1 MLMRHFKIY
10 SGFVGTPHEASL
22 PLLYRTLLIVF
33 VIFQISCG
41 TIYSQ
46 DPDGISIGFQS
57 HYGFILAHSEK
68 IKSVSNTNP
77 YGFELTFSRL
87 HTNYE
92 SWRVFRKYN
101 ASGIQLSYFD
111 FQNRDVIGQ
120 SYLVSIFT
128 EPVIVARNKFIFSVK
143 AGGGLSYQ
151 TKLYDYF
158 TDSLNR
164 FFSTRISFPLY
175 ISLRARYKVSSRL
188 LFTIS
193 GQYNHISNGAIR
205 VPNLGINYPTA
216 GMGLEYF
223 FRPVP
228 DITKPMEPKPN
239 TRKTSQYLNI
249 QALAGFKWIYG
260 EFTTAA
266 GVSARYTKQIRTFYA
281 FGGGVELILDGGVRK
296 VIEIEE
302 EMQVDYKRFALL
314 AGQDFILGK
323 ITFSQN
329 LGFYLY
335 SPYKAKNFFYEK
347 YELLYSIN
355 SKLSFGMFVKSH
367 AIDAELMGFALNYSI
382 PIRKN

>member
-1 MLMRHFKIY
+1 MLRRHFKIY
-10 SGFVGTPHEASL
+10 SVGTPHVASL
-22 PLLYRTLLIVF
+22 PLLYRIPLIVF

-46 DPDGISIGFQS
+46 NRDAFSIGIQS
-57 HYGFILAHSEK
+57 QYGFILAHSDK
-68 IKSVSNTNP
+68 IKSVSHTKP
-77 YGFELTFSRL
+77 YGFELTFSKL
-87 HTNYE
+87 HGNFE
-92 SWRVFRKYN
+92 SWKVFRRYN

-120 SYLVSIFT
+120 SYLISIFT
-128 EPVIVARNKFIFSVK
+128 EPIISWHNKFIFSVK

-151 TKLYDYF
+151 TKLYDYY

-175 ISLRARYKVSSRL
+175 ISLRAKYHISPQL
-188 LFTIS
+188 LLTLS
-193 GQYNHISNGAIR
+193 ANYNHISNGAMK

-216 GMGLEYF
+216 GVGLEYY
-223 FRPVP
+223 FRPMP
-228 DITKPMEPKPN
+228 DFTKSFETETD
-239 TRKTSQYLNI
+239 TRKSAQYLTLQGI
-249 QALAGFKWIYG
+249 TGFRWVYG
-260 EFTTAA
+260 EFTRAT
-266 GVSARYTKQIRTFYA
+266 GVSVRYVRQLRTFYA
-281 FGGGVELILDGGVRK
+281 FSAGAELIADGGVRK

-302 EMQVDYKRFALL
+302 EKQVDYKRFALT
-314 AGQDFILGK
+314 AGQNFMLGK

-347 YELLYSIN
+347 YELLYSFSSAI
-355 SKLSFGMFVKSH
+355 SAGMCVKSH
-367 AIDAELMGFALNYSI
+367 AIDAELMGFAVNYSI